1 MYVRVQLSSRTENL
15 VNWLFTLRDRAV
27 NNSFELCHHDSHRN
41 RRQTASCLPR
51 LSIMSKLGF
60 RNHTA
65 AGASSRDVCNP
76 ISRSY
81 AAIFVES
88 RRDS

>member
-1 MYVRVQLSSRTENL
+1 MYVRVQLSSRTESL

-27 NNSFELCHHDSHRN
+27 NNSFELCYHDSHPN

-51 LSIMSKLGF
+51 LPIMSKLSFG
-60 RNHTA
+60 NHTPL
-65 AGASSRDVCNP
+65 GASSRDVCNSA
-76 ISRSY
+76 SRSY